1 MKPLKF
7 KTLQTRFIVLLLL
20 PVTLILIAAGVF
32 GFIYIRN
39 AMLDQWNEAAILKLE
54 RAAHTIDM
62 RLAKPF
68 ELMALFAE
76 TADLPDSAGFQR
88 QLLQRLEAIQGVVH
102 VRLRRQVTENHSLDA
117 DRRRALTAV
126 LHKQPKQP
134 RVTLP
139 AYDSDSGHKTVVLVS
154 AFFDS
159 AGKKIA
165 RLEVHLKFDY
175 LMADII
181 KVGWWQSDMACLIDR
196 TGEYI
201 VHTDTLMNS
210 RHRIGENDDPFER
223 EILNQL
229 TRQTS
234 GTVPGPGRPPKMVA
248 GFASLQRAP
257 WAIVLFAPGAKI
269 LKPIIHFK
277 NAFILGSLALVMI
290 ILFLIRFHTGKI
302 VRSIQLLSDNAQ
314 QVARGEYGEPV
325 KAETEDE
332 VGLLIGNYNRM
343 VAGLK
348 ERDFIRNTFGRYVDP
363 EVAKHLLAHP
373 ETARLGGRRKE
384 VVIMMSDIRG
394 FTPLS
399 ETLSPEE
406 TIYILNRYFEY
417 MIRIINKYNGI
428 IVDFVGDAILVFFQP
443 LNESVSDTVNQGV
456 QCAFE
461 MQKEMTSFNREI
473 KAESFPEL
481 EMGIGINAGPVVVGH
496 IGSDTRAKYGIV
508 GSEVN
513 ITQRIQQQAKGQ
525 EVVVSETVYT
535 HVKSNVVLINSIQ
548 IRLKG
553 VQKPMTLRRIGRV
566 K

>member
-76 TADLPDSAGFQR
+76 TAGLPDSAGFQR

-102 VRLRRQVTENHSLDA
+102 VRLRWQAIENHSLDA
-117 DRRRALTAV
+117 DRRRAMTAV
-126 LHKQPKQP
+126 PHKQPKQP

-159 AGKKIA
+159 AGKKVA

-210 RHRIGENDDPFER
+210 RHRIGENDDPLER

-248 GFASLQRAP
+248 GFASLQRVP

-302 VRSIQLLSDNAQ
+302 VRSIQLLSDNAK

-443 LNESVSDTVNQGV
+443 LSEPLSATVNQGV
-456 QCAFE
+456 RCAFE
-461 MQKEMTSFNREI
+461 MQKEMTPFNEEI

-481 EMGIGINAGPVVVGH
+481 EMGIGVNAGPVVVGH
-496 IGSDTRAKYGIV
+496 IGSSARAKYGIV

-513 ITQRIQQQAKGQ
+513 ITQRIQQQAKGK
-525 EVVVSETVYT
+525 EVVVSESVY
-535 HVKSNVVLINSIQ
+535 KSVSENVVLTDSVQ

-553 VQKPMTLRRIGRV
+553 VQKPVTLHRIGRI

>member
-20 PVTLILIAAGVF
+20 PVTLILIAAGIF
-32 GFIYIRN
+32 GFIYIRK
-39 AMLDQWNEAAILKLE
+39 AMLEQWNEAAILKLE

-62 RLAKPF
+62 RLARPF

-76 TADLPDSAGFQR
+76 TAGLDDSTDFQR
-88 QLLQRLEAIQGVVH
+88 QLLQRLEAIQGVVR
-102 VRLRRQVTENHSLDA
+102 VRLRWQTAGEHSQDA
-117 DRRRALTAV
+117 DL
-126 LHKQPKQP
+126 PKRKAAFP

-154 AFFDS
+154 AFSDS
-159 AGKKIA
+159 ASRKGA

-201 VHTDTLMNS
+201 VHTDTLMND
-210 RHRIGENDDPFER
+210 RHRIGENDDPLER
-223 EILNQL
+223 AVLDQL

-234 GTVPGPGRPPKMVA
+234 GTVPGDGHPPKMVA

-277 NAFILGSLALVMI
+277 NAFILGSLALVII

-302 VRSIQLLSDNAQ
+302 VRSVRLLSDNAK
-314 QVARGEYGEPV
+314 QVAQGEYGAPV
-325 KAETEDE
+325 EAETEDE
-332 VGLLIGNYNRM
+332 VGQLIGNYNRM

-348 ERDFIRNTFGRYVDP
+348 ERDLIRNTFGRYVDP
-363 EVAKHLLAHP
+363 EVAKHLLTHP
-373 ETARLGGRRKE
+373 ETALLGGRRKE

-417 MIRIINKYNGI
+417 MIRIINKYKGI
-428 IVDFVGDAILVFFQP
+428 IVDFIGDAILVFFQP
-443 LNESVSDTVNQGV
+443 LNESVSATVNKGV
-456 QCAFE
+456 RCAFE
-461 MQKEMTSFNREI
+461 MQKEMTRFNREI
-473 KAESFPEL
+473 KAEGFPEL
-481 EMGIGINAGPVVVGH
+481 TMGIGVNAGPVVVGH
-496 IGSDTRAKYGIV
+496 IGSRSRAKYGIV
-508 GSEVN
+508 GSAVN
-513 ITQRIQQQAKGQ
+513 VTQRIQQQAKSH
-525 EVVVSETVYT
+525 EVVVSESVYT
-535 HVKSNVVLINSIQ
+535 HIKADVELNDSVQV
-548 IRLKG
+548 RLKG
-553 VQKPMTLRRIGRV
+553 VKKPMTLRRIGRI